1 MPANEPILI
10 IKGNFKIRKMW
21 IEYLHAEMPESM
33 VVEDVE
39 AIKLMVSQDVSNSPI
54 WDEEIRKT
62 VTSTKK
68 SDFEINQL
76 KSEHLVP
83 GLCKLHLFLLSHLI
97 LLVLFIQYL
106 LSTVK
111 HYYSKVAGSSDFDL
125 S

>member
-1 MPANEPILI
+1 
-10 IKGNFKIRKMW
+10 MW
-21 IEYLHAEMPESM
+21 FEYSHAESM
-33 VVEDVE
+33 VVEGIE
-39 AIKLMVSQDVSNSPI
+39 AVKLMVSQEVSNSPV

-83 GLCKLHLFLLSHLI
+83 GLCKLHLFLLPHLI

-106 LSTVK
+106 LNVVK
-111 HYYSKVAGSSDFDL
+111 HYYNKNPGSSNFDL
-125 S
+125 SLM

>member
-1 MPANEPILI
+1 
-10 IKGNFKIRKMW
+10 MW
-21 IEYLHAEMPESM
+21 FEYSHAESM
-33 VVEDVE
+33 VVEGIE
-39 AIKLMVSQDVSNSPI
+39 AVKLMVSQEVSNSPI

-106 LSTVK
+106 LNVVK
-111 HYYSKVAGSSDFDL
+111 HYYNKKPGSSNFDL
-125 S
+125 SLM

>member
-1 MPANEPILI
+1 
-10 IKGNFKIRKMW
+10 MW
-21 IEYLHAEMPESM
+21 FEYSHAESM
-33 VVEDVE
+33 VVEGIE
-39 AIKLMVSQDVSNSPI
+39 AVKLVSNSPI

-106 LSTVK
+106 LNVVK
-111 HYYSKVAGSSDFDL
+111 HYYNKNPGSSNFDL
-125 S
+125 SLM

>member
-1 MPANEPILI
+1 
-10 IKGNFKIRKMW
+10 
-21 IEYLHAEMPESM
+21 M
-33 VVEDVE
+33 VVEDIE

-83 GLCKLHLFLLSHLI
+83 GLCKLYLFLFHFI
-97 LLVLFIQYL
+97 LLGLFIQYL

-111 HYYSKVAGSSDFDL
+111 QDNSKVPGSSDFDMSYTVKCNL
-125 S
+125 FYPISL